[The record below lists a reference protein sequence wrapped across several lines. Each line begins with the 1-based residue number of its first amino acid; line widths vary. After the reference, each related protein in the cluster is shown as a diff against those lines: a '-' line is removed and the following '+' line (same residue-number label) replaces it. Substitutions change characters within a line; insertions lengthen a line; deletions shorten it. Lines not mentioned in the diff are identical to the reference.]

1 LPTPL
6 PLPSLLAFT
15 QEILGFFL
23 VESRVLETTGTFRS
37 WRDVDELWDVVVS
50 HLTSGVNSAL
60 EFEDDPEIFLHV
72 KEDILAFVMAL
83 EVSLILVE

>member
-1 LPTPL
+1 MPTPL
-6 PLPSLLAFT
+6 PLSSLLAFT